1 MKIKRVYIG
10 FVMKYLCVVLLLV
23 SSTFSFA
30 EKNIEKTSGML
41 KTLSE
46 WQKGGP
52 QSSRVLRV
60 IYFTPKDKEPAKNF
74 QKRWDGILLDFEK
87 FFSVQ
92 MARAG
97 FGNKTIALEK
107 EGEHVKLHIVKG
119 KSNDDGT
126 YSYKTGGLIRKE
138 VRDAMA
144 ARGINIDQETV
155 LIVNNLSKTSPGKVE
170 IYSPFYGQGANHKY
184 GICHV
189 MDCEFLS
196 IEGLRDTKTKLQVKE
211 HGGFRPFTMAKFN
224 TTYIG
229 GAIHEL
235 GHGLSLPH
243 NKATSEEKHLG
254 TALMGAG
261 NYTYRQEWRNE
272 GKGSFL
278 TFAHALRLATHPLFS
293 GSQKEMKIDAKG
305 QYSDLKIDLEDKKII
320 LSGMIKSN
328 VPVCG
333 IIAYNDAKGKSAFYQ
348 VNNDYDATTWIS
360 RVNAKGEFKISIADL
375 KKDEFQIRLVA
386 VFNNGATSTQK
397 FHYKSTEKFNPDLS
411 LAKKEIELY
420 ERNSFLKPVLMAYA
434 SGNKEQ
440 ASKMAQDLLKGKVSD
455 QLSSRLKYL
464 IEASKKKKTQSKSL
478 ATVPAETKQVFLSDY
493 KWDQAKVGWRRPLAN
508 MYRTENSKDTKLFL
522 EIEGKFFS
530 KGFYAH
536 SPSVYTY
543 NLNGKWNEFST
554 SFGFRD
560 GASNTARFIIK
571 GDGKVLFDSGVAV
584 TNKVYSKSVSVKGV
598 NKLELVVE
606 SIKSNGGCWTIWVNP
621 ILKR

>member
-1 MKIKRVYIG
+1 
-10 FVMKYLCVVLLLV
+10 MKYLCVVLLLV

-30 EKNIEKTSGML
+30 EKNIDKTSEML
-41 KTLSE
+41 KTLNE

-52 QSSRVLRV
+52 QSSKVLRV
-60 IYFTPKDKEPAKNF
+60 VYFTPKDREPAKDF

-119 KSNDDGT
+119 NSNDDGT

-138 VRDAMA
+138 VKEALA
-144 ARGINIDQETV
+144 KRGINMDEETV

-196 IEGLRDTKTKLQVKE
+196 IEGLRDTKTKIQVKE
-211 HGGFRPFTMAKFN
+211 HGDFKPFTMAKFN

-293 GSQKEMKIDAKG
+293 GSQKDRQSEVKA
-305 QYSDLKIDLEDKKII
+305 QYNKLKISLEEGKIV
-320 LSGMIKSN
+320 LSGVLESNIK
-328 VPVCG
+328 PCG
-333 IIAYNDAKGKSAFYQ
+333 IIAYNDAKGNSTNYQ

-360 RVNAKGEFKISIADL
+360 RINEKGEFKISISDL
-375 KKDEFQIRLVA
+375 KKDQFQIRLVA
-386 VFNNGATSTQK
+386 VFNNGATATQK
-397 FHYKSTEKFNPDLS
+397 FHYKSPDRLNPDLS
-411 LAKKEIELY
+411 TAQKEIEMYRRDL
-420 ERNSFLKPVLMAYA
+420 FLKPALLAYA
-434 SGNKEQ
+434 SGDKEK
-440 ASKMAQDLLKGKVSD
+440 ASQLAKDILKGEVSQDLSDRLHYLCEVCQGKEKK
-455 QLSSRLKYL
+455 QEKLS
-464 IEASKKKKTQSKSL
+464 A
-478 ATVPAETKQVFLSDY
+478 VPAETKEVYLSDY
-493 KWDQAKVGWRRPLAN
+493 KWDKAKVGWRKPLAN
-508 MYRTENSKDTKLFL
+508 IYQIENNKDTRLFL
-522 EIEGKFFS
+522 EIDGKLFT

-543 NLNGKWNEFST
+543 SLEGKWNEFAS

-560 GASNTARFIIK
+560 GADNTARFIIK
-571 GDGKVLFDSGVAV
+571 GDGKVLFDSGLTQPGNVY
-584 TNKVYSKSVSVKGV
+584 NKSLSVKGV
-598 NKLELVVE
+598 NTLELIVE
-606 SIKSNGGCWTIWVNP
+606 PIKSNGSCWTIWVNP
-621 ILKR
+621 VLKR

>member
-1 MKIKRVYIG
+1 
-10 FVMKYLCVVLLLV
+10 MKYLCVVILLV
-23 SSTFSFA
+23 TCSFSFA
-30 EKNIEKTSGML
+30 EKNIEKTTGML

-52 QSSRVLRV
+52 QSSKVLRV
-60 IYFTPKDKEPAKNF
+60 VYFTPKDREPAKNF
-74 QKRWDGILLDFEK
+74 QKRWDGILKDFEK

-107 EGEHVKLHIVKG
+107 DGEHIKLHIVKG

-138 VRDAMA
+138 VKA
-144 ARGINIDQETV
+144 ALAERGINMDEETV

-196 IEGLRDTKTKLQVKE
+196 IEGLRDKKTKIQVKE
-211 HGGFRPFTMAKFN
+211 HGGFKPFTMAKFN

-293 GSQKEMKIDAKG
+293 GSQKDRQSEVKG
-305 QYSDLKIDLEDKKII
+305 QYKKLKIDLEDKKII
-320 LSGMIKSN
+320 LSGVLESNIK
-328 VPVCG
+328 PCG
-333 IIAYNDAKGKSAFYQ
+333 IIAYNDAKGKSPNYQ

-360 RVNAKGEFKISIADL
+360 RINEKGEFKISISDL

-386 VFNNGATSTQK
+386 VFNNGATTTQR
-397 FHYKSTEKFNPDLS
+397 FHYKSTEKFKPDLTQ
-411 LAKKEIELY
+411 AKKEIELY
-420 ERNSFLKPVLMAYA
+420 QRNLFLKPVLLAYA
-434 SGNKEQ
+434 SGDKAK
-440 ASKMAQDLLKGKVSD
+440 ASQLAKDILKGEVSEELADRLHYLCKVC
-455 QLSSRLKYL
+455 
-464 IEASKKKKTQSKSL
+464 EAPKTKAKKL
-478 ATVPAETKQVFLSDY
+478 ASIPAETKEVYLSDY
-493 KWDQAKVGWRRPLAN
+493 QWDKAKVGWRKPIAN
-508 MYRTENSKDTKLFL
+508 IYWIENNKDTKLFL
-522 EIEGKFFS
+522 EIDGKLFT

-543 NLNGKWNEFST
+543 NLDGKWNDFST

-560 GASNTARFIIK
+560 GADNTARFIIK
-571 GDGKVLFDSGVAV
+571 GDGKTLFDSGVAQ
-584 TNKVYSKSVSVKGV
+584 THKIYSKAVNVKGV
-598 NKLELVVE
+598 NKLELIVE
-606 SIKSNGGCWTIWVNP
+606 PIKSNGSCWTIWVDP
-621 ILKR
+621 VLKR